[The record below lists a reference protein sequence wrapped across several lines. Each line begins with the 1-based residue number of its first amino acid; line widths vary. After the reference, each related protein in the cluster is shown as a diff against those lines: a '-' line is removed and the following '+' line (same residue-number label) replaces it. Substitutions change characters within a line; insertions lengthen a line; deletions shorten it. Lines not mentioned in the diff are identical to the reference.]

1 MPGCGSEGVYCDTVM
16 RKMTDV
22 PVVGHPLRLRV
33 RAPLGVLAHKPLH
46 AIARVAGDTPVFHC
60 GTEDL
65 AQQPESILDTRH
77 TQDVS
82 AFIAATRHARS
93 AELSM
98 R

>member
-1 MPGCGSEGVYCDTVM
+1 VEYAPSEIAVIE
-16 RKMTDV
+16 TDGEINIREIV
-22 PVVGHPLRLRV
+22 AVGQSV
-33 RAPLGVLAHKPLH
+33 SSG
-46 AIARVAGDTPVFHC
+46 HC

-77 TQDVS
+77 TQAVS
-82 AFIAATRHARS
+82 FRRRYPGTHSS